1 MSYINT
7 YTTHYVSPS
16 ESNIKEYEP
25 VHYTL
30 YQTGGH
36 KRYNSMNYNLRYKND
51 GKVTLKNYLINKTN
65 IKEKLKKNNKFE
77 SEDDNQFDNSDL
89 YSIPSKEN
97 DLQSQYSKN
106 TNNINN
112 IDNIIPN
119 NQVVYTT
126 NPYYITTTCIN
137 TYVPNLFYQPLVNTT
152 IIRTIPSYYISN
164 LIPTNEE
171 INYVDNSNSQNL
183 NEITN
188 EQNFSLISN
197 NNPINKEINL
207 KSKNI
212 EKKLNKNNEKQSN
225 EEKKIKKLISLI
237 KK

>member
-51 GKVTLKNYLINKTN
+51 GKVTLKNYLINKSN
-65 IKEKLKKNNKFE
+65 IKEKLKKNSKFE
-77 SEDDNQFDNSDL
+77 SDDDNQFDNSDL
-89 YSIPSKEN
+89 YSISNKEN

-106 TNNINN
+106 TNNI
-112 IDNIIPN
+112 IQN
-119 NQVVYTT
+119 NQVAYATS
-126 NPYYITTTCIN
+126 PYYITTTYIN
-137 TYVPNLFYQPLVNTT
+137 TYTPNLFFQPLVNTT
-152 IIRTIPSYYISN
+152 IIRTLPTYYLNNVIPI
-164 LIPTNEE
+164 NEE
-171 INYVDNSNSQNL
+171 MNYVDYSNSQNL

-188 EQNFSLISN
+188 EHNFSIISNN

-212 EKKLNKNNEKQSN
+212 EKAHNKDKEKQSN